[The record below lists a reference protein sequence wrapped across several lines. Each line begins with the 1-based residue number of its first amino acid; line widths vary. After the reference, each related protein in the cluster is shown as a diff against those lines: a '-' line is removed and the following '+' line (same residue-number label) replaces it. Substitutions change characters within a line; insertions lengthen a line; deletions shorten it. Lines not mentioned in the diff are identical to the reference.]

1 MSHQS
6 PPKSHQP
13 GQDPSQGSRGGAQVK
28 HPWDTQKDQFAPW
41 PTNPVVPGAPPWEP
55 PPAFTAAAAG
65 MQVWPGSTDS
75 PALPPWPAATGELV
89 AEPDEPDA
97 TTFFD
102 ANATKPEGLPSPAH
116 YFDPEAAKQDAARQ
130 ADALRQN
137 SPEPNATNPSLPR
150 PGTPHPGT
158 PTPDAT
164 HPGAPPHDAPHPA
177 GLHPGAP
184 QQPDAAH
191 PGGLHPGDSQTDA
204 PRPGDLHPGAP
215 HPDAT
220 HPGDI
225 HPGLGHPGNP
235 QSGTAHPS
243 APHPDATHPGDIRPG
258 IGHPGNS
265 GSGTA
270 HSGGTGTAHPTGPQ
284 PDATHPGAPQA
295 ATNQPGASQPGGK
308 RPGGG
313 PNSGPQ
319 PLAAPVPPPQ
329 TAEEGPHYFD
339 PHPSNPSSHPAEP
352 GDIAVWPPIP
362 PTGDKLPDL
371 PFSRET
377 WGHKPT
383 TSLELPQG
391 PGSAFPPGAFKQPP
405 FQTPPPPP
413 APPGKSKRA
422 LLVTLG
428 ALALAGVATGGFFAF
443 QAVSNPAPTTAAARA
458 TTSAKPT
465 TNPPDTPPPDVSGSS
480 MLNSEQ
486 TDPQKLSLSEA
497 FPKKKVSV
505 AGTTFTRVKADME
518 TSCDKAAMG
527 AFADALKAQK
537 CTRVLRATYVDSK
550 RRYAVTT
557 GIAVLPTKDAATTAD
572 QAKSLSRNVWFRG
585 LPSAAGSGGERVDIA
600 GGYAAGLVWGRYIV
614 FSYATHSDGH
624 TPDSEEK
631 ALPKVSGAFR
641 DQTALVLERRITKD

>member
-1 MSHQS
+1 M
-6 PPKSHQP
+6 
-13 GQDPSQGSRGGAQVK
+13 
-28 HPWDTQKDQFAPW
+28 
-41 PTNPVVPGAPPWEP
+41 VPGAPPWEP

-89 AEPDEPDA
+89 AEPDADESDA
-97 TTFFD
+97 TGFFD

-130 ADALRQN
+130 ADTLRQN
-137 SPEPNATNPSLPR
+137 SPEQNATSPSLPR
-150 PGTPHPGT
+150 PGTPYSGTSAPG
-158 PTPDAT
+158 AT
-164 HPGAPPHDAPHPA
+164 HPGGPPHDAPHPA

-184 QQPDAAH
+184 QQPDATH

-204 PRPGDLHPGAP
+204 TRPGDLHPGAP
-215 HPDAT
+215 RPDAT
-220 HPGDI
+220 HPGGVR
-225 HPGLGHPGNP
+225 PGIGHPGNP
-235 QSGTAHPS
+235 QSGTAHS
-243 APHPDATHPGDIRPG
+243 
-258 IGHPGNS
+258 S
-265 GSGTA
+265 
-270 HSGGTGTAHPTGPQ
+270 GTGTAHPSGPQ
-284 PDATHPGAPQA
+284 SDATHPDVPQA
-295 ATNQPGASQPGGK
+295 ATNQ
-308 RPGGG
+308 PGGG

-319 PLAAPVPPPQ
+319 PLAAPVAPPQ
-329 TAEEGPHYFD
+329 TTEEGPHYFD
-339 PHPSNPSSHPAEP
+339 PHPSNPSTHPAEP

-391 PGSAFPPGAFKQPP
+391 AGSAFPPGAFKQPP

-497 FPKKKVSV
+497 FPKKKVSA

-641 DQTALVLERRITKD
+641 DLTALVLERRITKD